1 VRTTPAAS
9 TGDVTTTAEKK
20 TRKNNRKEEN
30 GNPKRHTRRSKVNAM
45 EMSVTVEDNDRN
57 EQKEISLH
65 NVEMSETQLL
75 QDQVCN
81 LLDDKT
87 IKI

>member
-1 VRTTPAAS
+1 
-9 TGDVTTTAEKK
+9 
-20 TRKNNRKEEN
+20 
-30 GNPKRHTRRSKVNAM
+30 M

-65 NVEMSETQLL
+65 NVEMSETQPL
-75 QDQVCN
+75 QDQVCY
-81 LLDDKT
+81 LLDDQT

>member
-1 VRTTPAAS
+1 
-9 TGDVTTTAEKK
+9 
-20 TRKNNRKEEN
+20 
-30 GNPKRHTRRSKVNAM
+30 M